1 MTAKELRKVLS
12 KLVRDHGLE
21 YYVKRE
27 EGNLMTVRFLVEE
40 KNATDS

>member
-1 MTAKELRKVLS
+1 MTAAELRKVLS

-27 EGNLMTVRFLVEE
+27 DGNLMTVRFLVEKE
-40 KNATDS
+40 Q

>member
-1 MTAKELRKVLS
+1 MTAEELRKVLS

-27 EGNLMTVRFLVEE
+27 EGTLMTVRFLVEE

>member
-1 MTAKELRKVLS
+1 MTAAELRKVLS

>member
-1 MTAKELRKVLS
+1 MTAEELRKVLS

-27 EGNLMTVRFLVEE
+27 EGNLMTVRFLVAE

>member
-1 MTAKELRKVLS
+1 MTAAELRKVLS

-27 EGNLMTVRFLVEE
+27 DGNLMTVRFLVEE
-40 KNATDS
+40 KDATE

>member
-1 MTAKELRKVLS
+1 MTAAELRKVLS

-40 KNATDS
+40 KDATDS

>member
-1 MTAKELRKVLS
+1 MTAEELRKVLS
-12 KLVRDHGLE
+12 QLVRDHGLE

-40 KNATDS
+40 KNATNS

>member
-1 MTAKELRKVLS
+1 MTAEELRKVLS

>member
-1 MTAKELRKVLS
+1 MTAEELRKVLS

-21 YYVKRE
+21 YYVKGE

-40 KNATDS
+40 KDATDS

>member
-1 MTAKELRKVLS
+1 MTAEELRKVLS

-27 EGNLMTVRFLVEE
+27 EGNLMTVRFLVED
-40 KNATDS
+40 KDATNS

>member
-1 MTAKELRKVLS
+1 MTAEELRKVLS

-27 EGNLMTVRFLVEE
+27 EGNLMTVRFLLEE

>member
-1 MTAKELRKVLS
+1 MTAEELRKVLS

-27 EGNLMTVRFLVEE
+27 KGNLMTVRFLVEE
-40 KNATDS
+40 KDATDS

>member
-1 MTAKELRKVLS
+1 MTAEELRKVLS
-12 KLVRDHGLE
+12 RLVRDHGLE

-40 KNATDS
+40 KNATNS

>member
-1 MTAKELRKVLS
+1 MTAAELRKVLS

-27 EGNLMTVRFLVEE
+27 DGNLMTVRFLVEE
-40 KNATDS
+40 KDATDS

>member
-21 YYVKRE
+21 YYIKCE

>member
-1 MTAKELRKVLS
+1 MTAEELRKVLS

-40 KNATDS
+40 KDVTDS

>member
-1 MTAKELRKVLS
+1 MTAEELRKVLS

-40 KNATDS
+40 KDATDS